1 MLRRP
6 SSLSRWR
13 ITRAGHHLDVLDA
26 GGSSVLHVLDPG
38 FPVASH
44 RLGQQQVAEHR
55 VLVEHVVAQQDPSPE
70 IHPADGGVA
79 ECDDLGGAMEEHLS
93 RCVGD
98 GEQPAP
104 LGRLVD
110 GHRHGFPEADVGV
123 VAPKLELHGVVDGG
137 HEAGDDV
144 ASPAEAA
151 DDGDLLVAEGGDAR
165 VWQPPERG
173 APCRRSS
180 P

>member
-1 MLRRP
+1 
-6 SSLSRWR
+6 
-13 ITRAGHHLDVLDA
+13 
-26 GGSSVLHVLDPG
+26 
-38 FPVASH
+38 
-44 RLGQQQVAEHR
+44 
-55 VLVEHVVAQQDPSPE
+55 
-70 IHPADGGVA
+70 
-79 ECDDLGGAMEEHLS
+79 
-93 RCVGD
+93 
-98 GEQPAP
+98 
-104 LGRLVD
+104 VD